1 MGAARIIILS
11 LALVAAIGR
20 AVVVRGLV
28 ANKKAPVTVVQ
39 AAPAPQIKLARVL
52 VATRDLPTGTHL
64 SPADLRWQSW
74 PEETLNP
81 AFFTDGAQAAPPP
94 ASVAQKA
101 AASAAKVIEQ
111 VSGSSTM
118 DSLVGTIVRDPI
130 LAGEPITRGK
140 LVPAG
145 EGGYMAVVLPPGMLA
160 LGAAIKPE
168 NIAGGF
174 ILPNDRVDISLS
186 KEVNSPDGQS
196 RIRATDVV
204 VRNVRVLAV
213 NQATKAAD
221 NANTIEAPAT
231 VTLEV
236 TPDAHLA
243 LVEAMSTGDLHLA
256 LRSYADTGPKS
267 QVVAPRNRVA
277 RGDAG
282 QTVRIFSQGQ
292 TKEVQVAQ

>member
-11 LALVAAIGR
+11 LALVAAIGL
-20 AVVVRGLV
+20 AVVVRGMV
-28 ANKKAPVTVVQ
+28 ANKKAPVAVAQ
-39 AAPAPQIKLARVL
+39 AKAVPEIKLARVL

-64 SPADLRWQSW
+64 AASDLRWQTW

-81 AFFTDGAQAAPPP
+81 AFFTDGAKAAPAP
-94 ASVAQKA
+94 ATVTEKA
-101 AASAAKVIEQ
+101 AAGAAQ
-111 VSGSSTM
+111 VVQKMSGAGAM
-118 DSLVGTIVRDPI
+118 DSLIGIIVHDPI
-130 LAGEPITRGK
+130 LAGEPITRAK

-160 LGAAIKPE
+160 LGAAAKTE

-186 KEVNSPDGQS
+186 KEVDAPGGQS
-196 RIRATDVV
+196 RVRTTDLI
-204 VRNVRVLAV
+204 VRNVRILAV
-213 NQATKAAD
+213 NQATKPED
-221 NANTIEAPAT
+221 NANTIAAPAT

-236 TPDAHLA
+236 SPEAHLA

-267 QVVAPRNRVA
+267 QVVLPRNRVA
-277 RGDAG
+277 RGDTG
-282 QTVRIFSQGQ
+282 QTVKIFSQGQ
-292 TKEVQVAQ
+292 IKEVQVAQ